1 MRVFLRVFLRVSFG
15 RDEISAAR
23 ARGDGDARSAP
34 PGRAPRRRCLRTARC
49 ASSPRRQRPRSGARD
64 LRRRDSGFETND
76 ESAREREKMDV
87 VAERARGGFET
98 RGQRARRRETPRA
111 RLRGDQ
117 RARGDALD
125 ARSDDRHRVGDAR
138 AISRTHF
145 KTSLF
150 ATAGGRK
157 KRSAHSPFF
166 AKTVTLRLESL
177 GRTTAAARTAEPL
190 GATRARAERTTGV
203 AVMAA
208 MVVADV

>member
-98 RGQRARRRETPRA
+98 RGQRARRRETPRV

-117 RARGDALD
+117 RARGRPRRAFRRSRSRRGREGDLADAFQNLLVCDGGRAKKKIRALTLLREDGD
-125 ARSDDRHRVGDAR
+125 ASLGELGADDRGGAHGGAAGRDASARGEDHGGSGDGG
-138 AISRTHF
+138 H
-145 KTSLF
+145 
-150 ATAGGRK
+150 GGR
-157 KRSAHSPFF
+157 
-166 AKTVTLRLESL
+166 
-177 GRTTAAARTAEPL
+177 
-190 GATRARAERTTGV
+190 
-203 AVMAA
+203 
-208 MVVADV
+208 